1 MRVFVGEDERWR
13 GRPLFEAIVLAARDR
28 GLAGATVFRGFMGY
42 SPHADVATTGIL
54 RLAENLPVVVDVVD
68 DAERLGSLL
77 PFLDRAVRTGM
88 VLRAEVFAEQVLP
101 GRPGGQP
108 NGQTDAAAGRM
119 PPDLG
124 PTVRARAYLRDGA
137 AFAGSPAHAS
147 VARAFEG
154 AGAKDVSVHHGIMG
168 FDRSSGVI
176 SARPLRFHADL
187 PVVVEAVGGREEIG
201 AALPRVR
208 VAIER
213 GLITL
218 SGVASY
224 GPEVPPPP
232 GTAGFRGP
240 A

>member
-42 SPHADVATTGIL
+42 SPHADVATAGIL
-54 RLAENLPVVVDVVD
+54 RLAENLPVVVDMVD
-68 DAERLGSLL
+68 DADRIGALL
-77 PFLDRAVRTGM
+77 PFLGRAVRTGM
-88 VLRAEVFAEQVLP
+88 VLRAGVFAEQVLP
-101 GRPGGQP
+101 GRPQGRPGG
-108 NGQTDAAAGRM
+108 TDGM
-119 PPDLG
+119 PPDLA

-137 AFAGSPAHAS
+137 ALTGTPAHAS

-154 AGAKDVSVHHGIMG
+154 TGAKDVSVHHGIMG

-176 SARPLRFHADL
+176 SVRPLRFHADL
-187 PVVVEAVGGREEIG
+187 PVVVEAVGDREEIG
-201 AALPRVR
+201 TALPRVR
-208 VAIER
+208 EVVQR

-218 SGVASY
+218 SGVESY
-224 GPEVPPPP
+224 GPEPSLPP
-232 GTAGFRGP
+232 GASAPRGP